1 MRGGWQSAG
10 AAVNRVR
17 IANFEHA
24 RNSSSSSGAAGTAD
38 VKVPDAMAPGVDE
51 VRLSD
56 GTLFYTSPRSPRP
69 FGPLPPPRGAFPR
82 VPLLRSRFVP
92 VL

>member
-1 MRGGWQSAG
+1 
-10 AAVNRVR
+10 
-17 IANFEHA
+17 
-24 RNSSSSSGAAGTAD
+24 
-38 VKVPDAMAPGVDE
+38 VPDAMAPGVDE

-69 FGPLPPPRGAFPR
+69 FGPLPPPRGAFR
-82 VPLLRSRFVP
+82 RGPLLRSRFVP